1 MAVGYEGKGWI
12 DAGVSRQ
19 AGFKFHSFGGNSMY

>member
-12 DAGVSRQ
+12 DAVVREK
-19 AGFKFHSFGGNSMY
+19 AGFKFHSFLRNIMY

>member
-12 DAGVSRQ
+12 DAVVSRQ
-19 AGFKFHSFGGNSMY
+19 AGFKFHSFLGIITY